1 MEDLR
6 SFSFDIVKSGSQNS
20 AAGYDNWIISSNHYW
35 LWNSTVADSTYELDG
50 FKNISI
56 YKIEITG
63 DVNSSS
69 TPNGQAGLVQN
80 WNLTLKITGQNS
92 IFGGKISAT
101 NGYGMIQQAIDPVF
115 KLSELQRSITFP
127 SPILS
132 PKQIIVEGLYAD
144 GIAFENATN
153 ITLAYAITINVFYKF
168 EGE

>member
-1 MEDLR
+1 M
-6 SFSFDIVKSGSQNS
+6 
-20 AAGYDNWIISSNHYW
+20 
-35 LWNSTVADSTYELDG
+35 
-50 FKNISI
+50 
-56 YKIEITG
+56 
-63 DVNSSS
+63 NSSS

-144 GIAFENATN
+144 GIDSDLTYGFIVYFA
-153 ITLAYAITINVFYKF
+153 
-168 EGE
+168 EGELYFPYL